1 MEGQV
6 SSGREG
12 EGKRHRPAFKGPFLL
27 DATTRNAFER
37 LKADGRL
44 AGTTISG
51 LKDYARTFAQGP
63 PPLSDRHQ
71 NLFTSPSAGWVFSER
86 VLQWTPHLRASPA
99 R

>member
-6 SSGREG
+6 SSGRGGEG
-12 EGKRHRPAFKGPFLL
+12 ERHRPAFKGPFLL

-51 LKDYARTFAQGP
+51 LKDYARTFAQGHHQP
-63 PPLSDRHQ
+63 NRHQ
-71 NLFTSPSAGWVFSER
+71 NLFTSPSARWVFSER
-86 VLQWTPHLRASPA
+86 VLQWTPHLRAPPA